1 MTYEQLENYLDDDLK
16 WRKKEI
22 TDLLFLAK
30 ENNNIILLKSMI
42 LLLYAHW
49 EGYIKKSSKVYLR
62 FIVEKKVPLK
72 KLSSNFK
79 AAALKGNIKQC
90 FESNDSLNLSNELT
104 FIKKYLTLE
113 DKKFKISIDPDDDFD
128 KSIIDTQSNLNP
140 DVLKNIYG
148 ILGVQYKEA
157 LETRKNY
164 IDRNLLHVRNTIGH
178 GSKYKDSNE
187 GDLIL
192 EIEDV
197 ERLKNIVVLIIDNFR
212 DELLDYAYKEY
223 YLIENEDERL
233 KYETQKGFE
242 LDKLLKELEEIS

>member
-1 MTYEQLENYLDDDLK
+1 MNYVQLENYLDDDLK

-30 ENNNIILLKSMI
+30 ENGNVVLLKSMI
-42 LLLYAHW
+42 LLIYAHW
-49 EGYIKKSSKVYLR
+49 EGYIKKSSKLYLK

-72 KLSSNFK
+72 KLSPNFK
-79 AAALKGNIKQC
+79 AAALKGNITQC

-104 FIKKYLTLE
+104 FIKKYLKLE
-113 DKKFKISIDPDDDFD
+113 DKKFKISINPDNDFD

-148 ILGVQYKEA
+148 ILGVHYKEA
-157 LETRKNY
+157 LETRRAY

-178 GSKYKDSNE
+178 GSKYEDSNE
-187 GDLIL
+187 GDLVL

-197 ERLKNIVVLIIDNFR
+197 ERLKNIVILIIDNFR

-223 YLIENEDERL
+223 YLSDNEENKTIYDTEKE
-233 KYETQKGFE
+233 EE
-242 LDKLLKELEEIS
+242 LEKLLKSYDANF

>member
-30 ENNNIILLKSMI
+30 ENCNVVLLKSMI
-42 LLLYAHW
+42 LLIYAHW
-49 EGYIKKSSKVYLR
+49 EGYIKKSSKVYLK
-62 FIVEKKVPLK
+62 FIVDKKVPLK
-72 KLSSNFK
+72 DLSSNFK

-90 FESNDSLNLSNELT
+90 FESNNSLNLANELT
-104 FIKKYLTLE
+104 FIKKYLKLE
-113 DKKFKISIDPDDDFD
+113 DKKFKISIDPDNDFD

-140 DVLKNIYG
+140 HVLKNIYG

-157 LETRKNY
+157 LETRRNY

-178 GSKYKDSNE
+178 GSKYEDRDE
-187 GDLIL
+187 GDLVL
-192 EIEDV
+192 ELEDI
-197 ERLKNIVVLIIDNFR
+197 ERLKNIVILIIDNFR

-223 YLIENEDERL
+223 FLSNNEENKLIYDIKKEDEL
-233 KYETQKGFE
+233 E
-242 LDKLLKELEEIS
+242 KLLKVYDENS